1 MTKRITMDKL
11 YYLENTL
18 GRYDKI
24 YVPSFGVC
32 YYIGFEI
39 RKLFGA
45 DILHLDVTLE
55 PPTNLFVLNDDV
67 FFEVG
72 EDSTITLTELN
83 YDFNGVT
90 ILECDNERAVI
101 KEHVI

>member
-1 MTKRITMDKL
+1 MKRITMDKL

-18 GRYDKI
+18 RRYDKI
-24 YVPSFGVC
+24 YVPSFGIC

-45 DILHLDVTLE
+45 DILHLDVSLE
-55 PPTNLFVLNDDV
+55 LPTNFFVWNGDM

-83 YDFNGVT
+83 YDFNGIT
-90 ILECDNERAVI
+90 IIECDNDIAVI
-101 KEHVI
+101 KETVN